1 MRFLSLVRINER
13 AGQQPSE
20 RLMTDMGKLLAEMT
34 ADGSL
39 IDTAGL
45 RPTAEGVRVRLSKGK
60 QTTIDGPFTETKE
73 VVGGFL
79 MMKADS
85 MADVLKIAERFLALH
100 GDEWE
105 IEVEV
110 RQVNENCGP

>member
-1 MRFLSLVRINER
+1 MRFLSLIKINER

-45 RPTAEGVRVRLSKGK
+45 RPSAEGARMRLSKGK
-60 QTTIDGPFTETKE
+60 QTTTDGPFTEAKE

-85 MADVLKIAERFLALH
+85 MAEALKITERFLHLH

-110 RQVNENCGP
+110 RPVNENCGP